1 MQFCLLQKENNFLE
15 TEINQKQKT
24 IKKLLDINWL
34 QSKDLYKVNNN
45 SKADKKNIE
54 VPQFQNPN
62 PSRNVYDGNM
72 KQSHTSGKPENN
84 NLKKQI

>member
-1 MQFCLLQKENNFLE
+1 MQFCLLQEENNFLE

-24 IKKLLDINWL
+24 INKLLDINWL

-45 SKADKKNIE
+45 SKADKKNVEIL
-54 VPQFQNPN
+54 QFQNPN

-72 KQSHTSGKPENN
+72 KQSHTSRKPENN
-84 NLKKQI
+84 NVKKQI